1 MTSPHINVSKDQGKT
16 VPAAASH
23 GCCLGCPISDT
34 CTLADLKLTRCAV
47 TGALPPPEPPHHT
60 PATTAGSDLDITEV
74 VSRGVEKAVG
84 AAFGLGWTDLL
95 AAVIERTHST
105 DAEGNEVDWS
115 RLQLGRNLLC
125 LAVANV
131 VPIDGAPASRWVAD
145 AFAAHGPAAPLVSA
159 GTVLGFA
166 GAACIGTIVGGSVGL
181 LCRDALT
188 AARSAGRLAWRFL
201 CSRLGWIITRP
212 VIWAGVSGLVILTWR
227 ALVHL
232 LAGA

>member
-1 MTSPHINVSKDQGKT
+1 MTSPHINVSKEQGET
-16 VPAAASH
+16 VPAAAPN
-23 GCCLGCPISDT
+23 GCCPGCPLSDT
-34 CTLADLKLTRCAV
+34 CTLADPGLTRCAV
-47 TGALPPPEPPHHT
+47 TGTVPPPELPDHT
-60 PATTAGSDLDITEV
+60 PTAAAGSGLDITEV

-105 DAEGNEVDWS
+105 DSEGNEVDWS

-131 VPIDGAPASRWVAD
+131 VPIHGAPASRWVAD
-145 AFAAHGPAAPLVSA
+145 AFTAHGPAAPLVSA
-159 GTVLGFA
+159 GAVLGFA
-166 GAACIGTIVGGSVGL
+166 GAVCIGTIVGGAVGL
-181 LCRDALT
+181 LCRAALT
-188 AARSAGRLAWRFL
+188 AAKSAGRLAWRFA

-212 VIWAGVSGLVILTWR
+212 VIWAGVSGLAILTWR

>member
-1 MTSPHINVSKDQGKT
+1 MTSPHINVSKDQGET
-16 VPAAASH
+16 VPAAAPH

-34 CTLADLKLTRCAV
+34 CTLADPKLTRCAV

-131 VPIDGAPASRWVAD
+131 VPIDGTPASRWVAD

-159 GTVLGFA
+159 GTVLGFV
-166 GAACIGTIVGGSVGL
+166 GAACIGTIVGGSIGL
-181 LCRDALT
+181 LCHAAMT
-188 AARSAGRLAWRFL
+188 AAKSAGRLAWRFL

>member
-1 MTSPHINVSKDQGKT
+1 MTSPHINVSKEQREKA
-16 VPAAASH
+16 PAAAPH
-23 GCCLGCPISDT
+23 GCCSGCPLSDT
-34 CTLADLKLTRCAV
+34 CALVDPGLTRCAV
-47 TGALPPPEPPHHT
+47 TGTVPPPKPPDRPPT
-60 PATTAGSDLDITEV
+60 AAGSGLDITEV

-95 AAVIERTHST
+95 AVVIERTHST
-105 DAEGNEVDWS
+105 DSEGNEVDWS

-125 LAVANV
+125 LVVANA
-131 VPIDGAPASRWVAD
+131 VPIHGAPASRWAAD
-145 AFAAHGPAAPLVSA
+145 AFTAHGPAAPLVSA

-166 GAACIGTIVGGSVGL
+166 GAACIGTILGGPIGL
-181 LCRDALT
+181 LCHAALT
-188 AARSAGRLAWRFL
+188 AAKSAGRLACRFV

-212 VIWAGVSGLVILTWR
+212 VIWAGVSALVILTWR

>member
-1 MTSPHINVSKDQGKT
+1 MTSPHINVSKEQGEP
-16 VPAAASH
+16 VPAAAPK
-23 GCCLGCPISDT
+23 GCCPGCPLSDT
-34 CTLADLKLTRCAV
+34 CTLADLGLTRCAV
-47 TGALPPPEPPHHT
+47 TGTAPPPEPPDHT
-60 PATTAGSDLDITEV
+60 PTAAADSGLDITEV

-105 DAEGNEVDWS
+105 DSEGNEVDWS

-131 VPIDGAPASRWVAD
+131 VPIHGAPAARWVAD
-145 AFAAHGPAAPLVSA
+145 AFTADGPGAPLISA
-159 GTVLGFA
+159 GAVLGFA
-166 GAACIGTIVGGSVGL
+166 GAVGIGTIVGGAIGL
-181 LCRDALT
+181 LCRAALT
-188 AARSAGRLAWRFL
+188 AAKSAGRLTWRL
-201 CSRLGWIITRP
+201 VRSRLGWIITRP
-212 VIWAGVSGLVILTWR
+212 VIWAGVSGLAIFTWR